1 MKKFIV
7 VYDKTANFTV
17 LENNLVNAGCTILSH
32 LSALHVLTLE
42 CADTSFEMVL
52 GVLTVEE
59 EHEITIT
66 EHWHLR
72 RITCR
77 QLPLKSLYLP
87 KNLGTNVVVYLVD
100 SGVDIS
106 HPQFVNANIQNLWS
120 WDENFTDVNG
130 HGTAM
135 ASLIVGES
143 LGVVPEAILKNVQIP
158 FGTSITTSVLL
169 TAFDAILTDHLL
181 TPTVK
186 VVNCSWTVPKSSI
199 LDAKI
204 TELQSHGLVVV
215 AAAGNDMVEADILSP
230 VGLNSVLG
238 VAASDAYDRVIS
250 WASGAGSNWG
260 PEVDITAPGI
270 DVEVATLNGATEMK
284 SGTSMAA
291 AIVAGAV
298 CQFIVENSLLTALEI
313 QDVVIT
319 NSTSDILFR
328 NESIYGT
335 TPNNLLHTQSVQDA
349 FLTPVVSERIV
360 NIKVETTHEIPI
372 TYVAPLNSINIYNTS
387 VGTVTRTAPSW
398 ITLENDILYVTPPHD
413 LPAGKYRIFIQGLK
427 DDIPVHG
434 IGIVLN
440 IYVDSLDELDDVTFE
455 NYFVP
460 SDDNT
465 VIIVKAASCFGGCF
479 GNTGT
484 TCVGQGKGCVCS
496 STSGFGTCLQT

>member
-42 CADTSFEMVL
+42 CADTSFETVP

-100 SGVDIS
+100 SGIDIS

-169 TAFDAILTDHLL
+169 TAFLVCVHIPSCTNVGSASLL
-181 TPTVK
+181 RPFVK
-186 VVNCSWTVPKSSI
+186 LRVSICVVLCKP
-199 LDAKI
+199 LFAI
-204 TELQSHGLVVV
+204 TEL
-215 AAAGNDMVEADILSP
+215 
-230 VGLNSVLG
+230 
-238 VAASDAYDRVIS
+238 
-250 WASGAGSNWG
+250 
-260 PEVDITAPGI
+260 
-270 DVEVATLNGATEMK
+270 
-284 SGTSMAA
+284 
-291 AIVAGAV
+291 
-298 CQFIVENSLLTALEI
+298 
-313 QDVVIT
+313 
-319 NSTSDILFR
+319 
-328 NESIYGT
+328 
-335 TPNNLLHTQSVQDA
+335 
-349 FLTPVVSERIV
+349 
-360 NIKVETTHEIPI
+360 
-372 TYVAPLNSINIYNTS
+372 
-387 VGTVTRTAPSW
+387 
-398 ITLENDILYVTPPHD
+398 LY
-413 LPAGKYRIFIQGLK
+413 
-427 DDIPVHG
+427 
-434 IGIVLN
+434 
-440 IYVDSLDELDDVTFE
+440 
-455 NYFVP
+455 
-460 SDDNT
+460 
-465 VIIVKAASCFGGCF
+465 
-479 GNTGT
+479 
-484 TCVGQGKGCVCS
+484 
-496 STSGFGTCLQT
+496 